1 MRFTKYLALPRE
13 MTPFEHRYLTR
24 LNKVALI
31 FFYLHIP
38 ALMAV
43 AWVAGTGL
51 VSALLLSAVVMVGP
65 TIAYRL
71 IKHPRALSVV
81 YGITAMLMGGLLV
94 HFGQGPVQIEMH
106 FYFFALL
113 AMLCMFANPMVN
125 IAAAVTVALHHLIVW
140 LIVPASVFN
149 YEAQWWVV
157 VVHAAFV
164 VLETIAAC
172 YISREFFDNVIGLE
186 KIVEAR
192 TATIREKQRDMRLI
206 LDNVETGLVTVDL
219 EGRLSSECSQVVE
232 KWFGAPV
239 AGDKLA
245 AWLGK
250 RDANFGEW
258 FELALD
264 SVRDGLL
271 PPEVALGQL
280 PKQLKDADRT
290 YAVNYQ
296 LITSADSAP
305 EKPSQ
310 EQRAV
315 PRAAPASA
323 EAVPEKLLVIVTD
336 ITERLRKE
344 AAERYHAELLQLF
357 QHIMRD
363 KAGFLE
369 FLAEAEELMRS
380 LKSASQRGEADDL
393 EHLKRLIHTLK
404 GNAAI
409 FGMRRL
415 SDLCHDLENHIAE
428 ENRAPT
434 EADMA
439 ALHQAWTQTRADLGK
454 LIGEHLRSSIE
465 IDDADYQAI
474 IKAVLDGVER
484 KVVVRL
490 MESWRLEPAGRR
502 LARIEQQIKGL
513 AERMGKGDVTVAI
526 APHDLRFNTER
537 FAPFWSAFI
546 HVLRNAVDHGIE
558 DRELRTKHG
567 KPAQSLIKVATSIEQ
582 KRFIVTVEDDGPG
595 VDWEALRAKA
605 GQLGIDAASLCKE
618 NLAFLPGV
626 SSKKNVTELS
636 GRGIGMAAVRDA
648 CEALG
653 GKVEISSR
661 PGLGTR
667 ISFAFP
673 VDQAVYEGH
682 AATLREAAAR
692 KVAA

>member
-1 MRFTKYLALPRE
+1 

-51 VSALLLSAVVMVGP
+51 VPALLLSAIVMVGP
-65 TIAYRL
+65 TIAYRM
-71 IKHPRALSVV
+71 IRHPRALSVV
-81 YGITAMLMGGLLV
+81 YGVTAMLMGGLLV

-157 VVHAAFV
+157 LVHAAFV

-219 EGRLSSECSQVVE
+219 EGRLSSECSHVVE

-280 PKQLKDADRT
+280 PRQLKDKDRT
-290 YAVNYQ
+290 YSVNYQ
-296 LITSADSAP
+296 LINGADD
-305 EKPSQ
+305 
-310 EQRAV
+310 
-315 PRAAPASA
+315 
-323 EAVPEKLLVIVTD
+323 VPEKLLVIVTD

-369 FLAEAEELMRS
+369 FLAEAEELVRA
-380 LKSASQRGEADDL
+380 LKADARRGEPEDL
-393 EHLKRLIHTLK
+393 EQLKRLIHTLK

-415 SDLCHDLENHIAE
+415 SELCHGLENHIAE
-428 ENRAPT
+428 ENRAPSD
-434 EADMA
+434 ADMA
-439 ALHQAWTQTRADLGK
+439 GLHQAWTQTRADLGK
-454 LIGEHLRSSIE
+454 LIGEQLRGSIE

-490 MESWRLEPAGRR
+490 MGSWRLEPAGKR
-502 LARIEQQIKGL
+502 LARIEQQITGL
-513 AERMGKGDVTVAI
+513 AQRMGKGDVTVAI
-526 APHDLRFNTER
+526 APHDVRFNTER
-537 FAPFWSAFI
+537 FAPFWAAFI

-558 DRELRTKHG
+558 DPELRAKRG
-567 KPAQSLIKVATSIEQ
+567 KPAQSLIKVSTSVEQ
-582 KRFIVTVEDDGPG
+582 NRFIVTVEDDGPG
-595 VDWEALRAKA
+595 VDWDALRAKA
-605 GQLGIDAASLCKE
+605 GQLGIDAATLASKE

-653 GKVEISSR
+653 GKVEIHSQA
-661 PGLGTR
+661 GLGTR

-682 AATLREAAAR
+682 AATLREAAKR

>member
-1 MRFTKYLALPRE
+1 MQLTKYLALPRE
-13 MTPFEHRYLTR
+13 MTPFEQRYLTR
-24 LNKVALI
+24 LNKIALI

-38 ALMAV
+38 VLMAV
-43 AWVAGTGL
+43 AWVAGTGPL
-51 VSALLLSAVVMVGP
+51 RALLLSLVVMVGP
-65 TIAYRL
+65 TIAYRT
-71 IKHPRALSVV
+71 IRHPRSLSVV

-140 LIVPASVFN
+140 LIIPGSVFN

-157 VVHAAFV
+157 LVHAAFV

-219 EGRLSSECSQVVE
+219 EGRMSSESSQVVE
-232 KWFGAPV
+232 RWFGAPV
-239 AGDKLA
+239 PGDKLA

-264 SVRDGLL
+264 SVKDGVL

-280 PKQLKDADRT
+280 PKQLRDGDRT
-290 YAVNYQ
+290 YAVLYK
-296 LITSADSAP
+296 LITNAQAAP
-305 EKPSQ
+305 EEVAQ
-310 EQRAV
+310 EHRSV
-315 PRAAPASA
+315 PRPAAEP
-323 EAVPEKLLVIVTD
+323 VPEKILVIVTD

-344 AAERYHAELLQLF
+344 AAERYQAELLELF

-363 KAGFLE
+363 KAGFIE
-369 FLAEAEELMRS
+369 FLAEAEDIVRS
-380 LKSASQRGEADDL
+380 LKGDRQHGKHDDL
-393 EHLKRLIHTLK
+393 EHLNRLIHTLK

-415 SDLCHDLENHIAE
+415 SGICHELENHIAE
-428 ENRAPT
+428 EHRAPGA
-434 EADMA
+434 ADMA
-439 ALHQAWTQTRADLGK
+439 RLHQAWTQTRSDLAK
-454 LIGEHLRSSIE
+454 LIGEQLRSSIE

-474 IKAVLDGVER
+474 IKAVLDGVDS

-490 MESWRLEPAGRR
+490 IESWRLEPAGKR

-513 AERMGKGDVTVAI
+513 AERMGKSDVSVAI
-526 APHDLRFNTER
+526 EPHELRFNSER

-558 DRELRTKHG
+558 DRELRARRG
-567 KPAQSLIKVATSIEQ
+567 KPARSLIKVSTKVERE
-582 KRFIVTVEDDGPG
+582 RFMVSVEDDGPG

-605 GQLGIDAASLCKE
+605 SQLGINAAALEKKE

-626 SSKKNVTELS
+626 SSKSSVTELS

-653 GKVEISSR
+653 GSVEIGSQ
-661 PGLGTR
+661 PGVGTR
-667 ISFAFP
+667 VSFVFP
-673 VDQAVYEGH
+673 KDQTVYEGH
-682 AATLREAAAR
+682 AATLREAAVR
-692 KVAA
+692 KAAA

>member
-1 MRFTKYLALPRE
+1 MRFTKYLALPTE

-71 IKHPRALSVV
+71 IRHPRALSVV

-157 VVHAAFV
+157 LVSAAFV
-164 VLETIAAC
+164 VLETIAAS
-172 YISREFFDNVIGLE
+172 YISREFFDTVIGLE

-206 LDNVETGLVTVDL
+206 LDNVETGLATVDL
-219 EGRLSSECSQVVE
+219 EGRLSSDCSQVVE

-296 LITSADSAP
+296 LITTADAP
-305 EKPSQ
+305 PEQHPQ
-310 EQRAV
+310 DQQRAV
-315 PRAAPASA
+315 PRAAAALAA

-344 AAERYHAELLQLF
+344 AAERYQAELLQLF

-363 KAGFLE
+363 KAGFIE
-369 FLAEAEELMRS
+369 FLAEAEELVRS
-380 LKSASQRGEADDL
+380 LKRGGHDDL
-393 EHLKRLIHTLK
+393 DHLKRLIHTLK

-415 SDLCHDLENHIAE
+415 SDLCHGLENHIAE
-428 ENRAPT
+428 ENRAPS

-474 IKAVLDGVER
+474 IKAVLDRLER
-484 KVVVRL
+484 KGVVRL
-490 MESWRLEPAGRR
+490 MESWRLEPAGKR
-502 LARIEQQIKGL
+502 LARLQQQVQGL
-513 AERMGKGDVTVAI
+513 
-526 APHDLRFNTER
+526 PH
-537 FAPFWSAFI
+537 A
-546 HVLRNAVDHGIE
+546 
-558 DRELRTKHG
+558 
-567 KPAQSLIKVATSIEQ
+567 
-582 KRFIVTVEDDGPG
+582 
-595 VDWEALRAKA
+595 
-605 GQLGIDAASLCKE
+605 
-618 NLAFLPGV
+618 
-626 SSKKNVTELS
+626 
-636 GRGIGMAAVRDA
+636 
-648 CEALG
+648 
-653 GKVEISSR
+653 
-661 PGLGTR
+661 
-667 ISFAFP
+667 
-673 VDQAVYEGH
+673 
-682 AATLREAAAR
+682 
-692 KVAA
+692 

>member
-1 MRFTKYLALPRE
+1 MRFTKYLALPRD

-51 VSALLLSAVVMVGP
+51 VQALLLSAVVMAGP
-65 TIAYRL
+65 TIAYRM
-71 IKHPRALSVV
+71 IRHPRALSVV

-125 IAAAVTVALHHLIVW
+125 IAAAVTVALHHLVVW

-219 EGRLSSECSQVVE
+219 EGRLSSECSQVIE

-250 RDANFGEW
+250 RDANFAEW

-296 LITSADSAP
+296 LITGADG
-305 EKPSQ
+305 
-310 EQRAV
+310 
-315 PRAAPASA
+315 
-323 EAVPEKLLVIVTD
+323 VPEKLLVIVTD

-369 FLAEAEELMRS
+369 FLAEAEELVRA
-380 LKSASQRGEADDL
+380 LKGGHDDL

-415 SDLCHDLENHIAE
+415 SDLCHDLENRIAE
-428 ENRAPT
+428 ENRAPS

-490 MESWRLEPAGRR
+490 MESWRLEPAGKR

-513 AERMGKGDVTVAI
+513 AQRMGKGDVTVAI
-526 APHDLRFNTER
+526 APHDVRFNAER

-558 DRELRTKHG
+558 DRELRAKQG
-567 KPAQSLIKVATSIEQ
+567 KPAQSLIKVSTSIEQ
-582 KRFIVTVEDDGPG
+582 NRFIVTVEDDGPG

-605 GQLGIDAASLCKE
+605 GQLGIDAAALGSKE

-626 SSKKNVTELS
+626 SSKKSVTELS

-653 GKVEISSR
+653 GKVEIRSQA
-661 PGLGTR
+661 GLGTR
-667 ISFAFP
+667 IGFAFP

-682 AATLREAAAR
+682 AATLREARKAA
-692 KVAA
+692 A

>member
-1 MRFTKYLALPRE
+1 MLVPVS
-13 MTPFEHRYLTR
+13 R
-24 LNKVALI
+24 LN
-31 FFYLHIP
+31 
-38 ALMAV
+38 
-43 AWVAGTGL
+43 
-51 VSALLLSAVVMVGP
+51 
-65 TIAYRL
+65 
-71 IKHPRALSVV
+71 
-81 YGITAMLMGGLLV
+81 YGA
-94 HFGQGPVQIEMH
+94 E
-106 FYFFALL
+106 
-113 AMLCMFANPMVN
+113 
-125 IAAAVTVALHHLIVW
+125 
-140 LIVPASVFN
+140 
-149 YEAQWWVV
+149 WWVV
-157 VVHAAFV
+157 LVSAAFV

-172 YISREFFDNVIGLE
+172 YISRDFFDTVIGLE

-232 KWFGAPV
+232 KWFGAPM

-280 PKQLKDADRT
+280 PKQLKDGDRT
-290 YAVNYQ
+290 YSVNYQ
-296 LITSADSAP
+296 LITGADDA
-305 EKPSQ
+305 
-310 EQRAV
+310 
-315 PRAAPASA
+315 
-323 EAVPEKLLVIVTD
+323 PEKLLVIVTD

-369 FLAEAEELMRS
+369 FLAEAEELVRS
-380 LKSASQRGEADDL
+380 LKRGGHDDL

-428 ENRAPT
+428 ENRAPS

-490 MESWRLEPAGRR
+490 MESWRLEPAGKR
-502 LARIEQQIKGL
+502 LARIEQQVKGRP
-513 AERMGKGDVTVAI
+513 ERIGKGDVAVAI
-526 APHDLRFNTER
+526 APHELRFNTER

-558 DRELRTKHG
+558 DRELRAKRG
-567 KPAQSLIKVATSIEQ
+567 KPAQSLIKVSTKIEQ
-582 KRFIVTVEDDGPG
+582 QRFIVTVEDDGPG

-605 GQLGIDAASLCKE
+605 GQLGIDAAALGSKE
-618 NLAFLPGV
+618 NLAFLPV
-626 SSKKNVTELS
+626 VRSKPSVTELP
-636 GRGIGMAAVRDA
+636 GRGIGMAAVADA
-648 CEALG
+648 
-653 GKVEISSR
+653 V
-661 PGLGTR
+661 
-667 ISFAFP
+667 
-673 VDQAVYEGH
+673 
-682 AATLREAAAR
+682 
-692 KVAA
+692 

>member
-13 MTPFEHRYLTR
+13 ITPFEHSYLAR

-51 VSALLLSAVVMVGP
+51 VSALLLSAAVMVGP
-65 TIAYRL
+65 TIAYRM
-71 IKHPRALSVV
+71 IRHPRALSVV

-125 IAAAVTVALHHLIVW
+125 IAAAVTVALHHLVVW

-219 EGRLSSECSQVVE
+219 EGRLSSECSRVIE

-250 RDANFGEW
+250 RDANFAEW
-258 FELALD
+258 FALALD

-280 PKQLKDADRT
+280 PKQLKDRDRT
-290 YAVNYQ
+290 YSVNYQ
-296 LITSADSAP
+296 LITGADDA
-305 EKPSQ
+305 
-310 EQRAV
+310 
-315 PRAAPASA
+315 
-323 EAVPEKLLVIVTD
+323 PEKLLVIVAD

-380 LKSASQRGEADDL
+380 LKQGHTDL

-428 ENRAPT
+428 ENRAPS

-484 KVVVRL
+484 DVVVRL
-490 MESWRLEPAGRR
+490 MESWRLEPAGKR

-513 AERMGKGDVTVAI
+513 AQRMGKGDVAVSI
-526 APHDLRFNTER
+526 APHDVRFNTER
-537 FAPFWSAFI
+537 FAPFWAAFI

-558 DRELRTKHG
+558 DRELRAKRG
-567 KPAQSLIKVATSIEQ
+567 KPAQSLIKVSTSVEHN
-582 KRFIVTVEDDGPG
+582 RFVVTVEDDGPG

-605 GQLGIDAASLCKE
+605 GQLGIDAAALGSRE
-618 NLAFLPGV
+618 NLAFIPGL
-626 SSKKNVTELS
+626 SSKKSVTELS

-653 GKVEISSR
+653 GTVEIKSR

-673 VDQAVYEGH
+673 ADHGVYEGH
-682 AATLREAAAR
+682 AATLREAAKR